1 MKKGK
6 QFFTPVD
13 HEYNRIYG
21 KYPDY
26 DYTEMW
32 HKQGAEYANKTIT
45 ERITKISKELRKKIL
60 TPEQKL
66 RQECPFI

>member
-6 QFFTPVD
+6 LFFTPID

-26 DYTEMW
+26 DYTDMYK
-32 HKQGAEYANKTIT
+32 KQGAEFANKTIT
-45 ERITKISKELRKKIL
+45 ERITKITQEMRKKRQNK
-60 TPEQKL
+60 EQELLK
-66 RQECPFI
+66 ECPFI